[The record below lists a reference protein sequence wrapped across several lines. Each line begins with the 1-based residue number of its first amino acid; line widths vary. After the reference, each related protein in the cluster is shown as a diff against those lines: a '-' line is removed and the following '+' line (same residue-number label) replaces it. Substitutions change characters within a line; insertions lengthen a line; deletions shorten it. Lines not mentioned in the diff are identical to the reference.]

1 MKPGEKFAA
10 DKLFPSLGMGIGLR
24 GSHYAHILSTLP
36 AISWFEAISENYMGI
51 AGGSGGRPLHTLES
65 IRKHYPIVLH
75 GVSMSIGSTDPLNY
89 DYLAKLK
96 SLASQIEPSWISDHL
111 CWTGVEGKNL
121 HDLLPLPYTE
131 EAIKHVAD
139 RISEVQD
146 YLGRRILIEN
156 VSSYLTYRHSEMT
169 EWEFI
174 EQIVTRAD
182 CGILLDVNNIYV
194 SSVNHSFDPETFLNG
209 IPVHRVGQFHL
220 AGHSNMG
227 THLIDTHDA
236 PVCDEVWKL
245 YEKAVRR
252 FGLVSTLLEWDDKIP
267 EFNVLEEETER
278 ARQVARKALT
288 NDDDSRPT
296 ALPWKSPKVD
306 AVDHYRP

>member
-1 MKPGEKFAA
+1 MSPSEKFAA
-10 DKLFPSLGMGIGLR
+10 EKFFPSLGMGIGLR
-24 GSHYAHILSTLP
+24 SSHYAHILSTLP

-51 AGGSGGRPLHTLES
+51 AGGSGGRPLQTLEQ
-65 IRKHYPIVLH
+65 IRSHYPVVLH
-75 GVSMSIGSTDPLNY
+75 GVSLSIGSTDPLSY
-89 DYLAKLK
+89 DYLARLK
-96 SLASQIEPSWISDHL
+96 SLMQRIDPSWISDHL
-111 CWTGVEGKNL
+111 CWTGVEGTNL
-121 HDLLPLPYTE
+121 HDLLPLPYTQ

-156 VSSYLTYRHSEMT
+156 VSSYLTYRHSEMS

-174 EQIVTRAD
+174 AEIVKRAG

-194 SSVNHSFDPETFLNG
+194 SAVNHSFDPETFLNG
-209 IPVHRVGQFHL
+209 IPVGSVGQFHL

-227 THLIDTHDA
+227 THLIDTHDHL
-236 PVCDEVWKL
+236 VCDEVWQL

-267 EFNVLEEETER
+267 EFSVLEEETER
-278 ARQVARKALT
+278 ARVVAEKALD
-288 NDDDSRPT
+288 NDGSYRQSP
-296 ALPWKSPKVD
+296 LPWKSPKVD
-306 AVDHYRP
+306 ALDNHRS